1 VIRVSGVML
10 EIMVVDIIQLLLIN
24 LSVINIKVVRE
35 VMKTQSQ
42 IMKRLLLKLSQ
53 INGIKKK
60 GELIMENQAE
70 EYIKALQTTI
80 ATKQSELDGLSGW
93 HYFKRRKLRKEIN
106 KGEQLLKPL
115 LKQAQGIRQ

>member
-1 VIRVSGVML
+1 
-10 EIMVVDIIQLLLIN
+10 
-24 LSVINIKVVRE
+24 
-35 VMKTQSQ
+35 
-42 IMKRLLLKLSQ
+42 MKRLLLKLSQ